1 MTQRARHK
9 TNVGVGTLVKFMFG
23 GQEVQAT
30 VVEDRG
36 HVGAGGRHILR
47 VRLEVAA
54 SEPIEFE
61 VRAAD
66 VHVAA

>member
-1 MTQRARHK
+1 MTKQARHK
-9 TNVGVGTLVKFMFG
+9 MNLGVGAIVKFMFG

-47 VRLEVAA
+47 VRLEIEA
-54 SEPIEFE
+54 SDPIEFE
-61 VRAAD
+61 VRAED
-66 VHVAA
+66 VRIAA

>member
-1 MTQRARHK
+1 MTHRARHK
-9 TNVGVGTLVKFMFG
+9 ANLGVGTLVKFMFG

-54 SEPIEFE
+54 SDPIEFE
-61 VRAAD
+61 VRADD